1 MRFRNFLVVGLVAVY
16 LLIGGPG
23 SAQGVSEPGTVKC
36 GELASLVEV
45 NRELLRV
52 LSDGVEQ
59 KGREIELKKLEL
71 AIAYL
76 QFRARKVESLE
87 TLLMQANGYRE
98 TLAESVVRSEEMI
111 ERMEENAR
119 ELSGPESEE
128 MSEMLEKIRR
138 STKEIEARLAQ
149 TERRAIDFG
158 NQITVERRD
167 LQFLE
172 DFISENLDL
181 GN

>member
-1 MRFRNFLVVGLVAVY
+1 
-16 LLIGGPG
+16 
-23 SAQGVSEPGTVKC
+23 
-36 GELASLVEV
+36 
-45 NRELLRV
+45 
-52 LSDGVEQ
+52 
-59 KGREIELKKLEL
+59 
-71 AIAYL
+71 
-76 QFRARKVESLE
+76 
-87 TLLMQANGYRE
+87 
-98 TLAESVVRSEEMI
+98 MI